1 MYFPLGG
8 NFNSRLTMNIREE
21 HGFAYSPQS
30 AFYGNK
36 QYGSFFWQADVR
48 TNATDSAIREVMKEI
63 VNYKANGVTEE
74 ELKFAKSSL
83 LLADALKYESPNQKA
98 GFLNRIITYNLP
110 KTYVNEQLQ
119 IIEGMT
125 KADVDAI
132 AKKTLQP
139 ETMTIIVVGHAY
151 KIRESLNK
159 LGYGKVKEI
168 TLD

>member
-1 MYFPLGG
+1 
-8 NFNSRLTMNIREE
+8 
-21 HGFAYSPQS
+21 
-30 AFYGNK
+30 
-36 QYGSFFWQADVR
+36 
-48 TNATDSAIREVMKEI
+48 
-63 VNYKANGVTEE
+63 
-74 ELKFAKSSL
+74 
-83 LLADALKYESPNQKA
+83 
-98 GFLNRIITYNLP
+98 
-110 KTYVNEQLQ
+110 
-119 IIEGMT
+119 MT